1 MSRKKP
7 LDPEDVRRVR
17 GGRRYRR
24 WRAGI
29 LRDEP
34 LCRQCAAEGY
44 TVAAEHLHHI
54 EPVHLAPERFWER
67 DNIEP
72 ICKAWT

>member
-1 MSRKKP
+1 MSWKKP

-34 LCRQCAAEGY
+34 LCRPCHEAGF
-44 TVAAEHLHHI
+44 TVAAEQIDHI
-54 EPVHLAPERFWER
+54 GKCAGMGR
-67 DNIEP
+67 
-72 ICKAWT
+72 